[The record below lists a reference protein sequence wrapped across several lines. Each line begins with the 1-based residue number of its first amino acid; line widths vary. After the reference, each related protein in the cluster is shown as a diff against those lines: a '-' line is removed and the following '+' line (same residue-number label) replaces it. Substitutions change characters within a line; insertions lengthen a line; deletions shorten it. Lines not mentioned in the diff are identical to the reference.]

1 MHFRVST
8 LLSGLFIIT
17 MVLNGGCVQTSEN
30 NEIDVRTE
38 KDIDNAITVIE
49 SRRESEYRLIEDQSR
64 LIENLEDNIEK
75 SNSDGMKDKI
85 RNDIGT
91 KRLAIVKAKRNIE
104 NQNLILGQLEQ
115 KRDSLLGEQ

>member
-17 MVLNGGCVQTSEN
+17 MILNGGCVQTSEN

-64 LIENLEDNIEK
+64 LIENLEGNIEK